1 MTVQTQTPEIRSEIA
16 TLASW
21 MAGEFSN
28 WEQAIANPPFFAH
41 IRLCIRPF
49 PEPLSDRGIWLYS
62 EQAYDY
68 EITRPYRTAILHILH
83 DEEYEGDEPRL
94 KIDTYKIKDEPAFY
108 GASREPERL
117 KQLGAEDITMLGGC
131 SMLVQRTPQN
141 TFKVNVEPGKKCCVF
156 RKGQETYLKSE
167 FEIGE
172 TRFVSLERGH
182 NPVTDEMVWG
192 SIAGPFEFEKKASF
206 AAEIVVS

>member
-1 MTVQTQTPEIRSEIA
+1 ML

-21 MAGEFSN
+21 MSGEFSN

-68 EITRPYRTAILHILH
+68 EISRPYRTAILHILL
-83 DEEYEGDEPRL
+83 DEAPEGDDARL

-117 KQLGAEDITMLGGC
+117 KQLDSDAINLLEGC
-131 SMLVQRTPQN
+131 SMFVQRTPQN
-141 TFKVNVEPGKKCCVF
+141 TFKVNVEPGKKCCVI
-156 RKGQETYLKSE
+156 RKGQETYLNSE

-182 NPVTDEMVWG
+182 NPVTDERVWG
-192 SIAGPFEFEKKASF
+192 SIAGPFEFEKTASF
-206 AAEIVVS
+206 AEEIGVS

>member
-1 MTVQTQTPEIRSEIA
+1 MTLQTHTPEIRTEMV

-21 MAGEFSN
+21 MSGEFSN

-41 IRLCIRPF
+41 IRRPF

-68 EITRPYRTAILHILH
+68 EISRPYRTAILHILL
-83 DEEYEGDEPRL
+83 DVASEGDDARL

-117 KQLGAEDITMLGGC
+117 KQLGAEDINMLEGC
-131 SMLVQRTPQN
+131 SMLVQRTLQN
-141 TFKVNVEPGKKCCVF
+141 TFKVNVEPGKKCCVI
-156 RKGQETYLKSE
+156 RKGQETYLNSE

-182 NPVTDEMVWG
+182 DPVTDERIWG
-192 SIAGPFEFEKKASF
+192 SIAGPFEFEKTASF
-206 AAEIVVS
+206 ASEIGVS